1 MFVNHMSGKGLVS
14 RKCEE
19 LLKLG
24 GKNRVF
30 RAGVED
36 EDSEKRGQR
45 QVSTRQDAE
54 HQTEKHQCAPC
65 PQPAFRQSSD
75 SER

>member
-30 RAGVED
+30 RAWVED
-36 EDSEKRGQR
+36 EDSEKRGRR

-54 HQTEKHQCAPC
+54 
-65 PQPAFRQSSD
+65 R
-75 SER
+75 